1 MSLSSAPSSQPPVR
15 LDPDQH
21 QYVIR
26 AGDDGYSCLGYN
38 NARDHANQIAH
49 LMNRPEL
56 AFSDDDYATLA
67 GYEKYQAA
75 VAAWE
80 RSPFGART
88 YFDPHTDPSVRRV
101 LETCRLARTP
111 VRLILGNPR
120 TGQSWLE
127 EHDVVGT
134 IGRSTGWLK
143 VPLLVPQG
151 EASGSAIQTA
161 NVLGIV
167 DWTSGKM
174 LYRHPSYLVPD
185 LLIQQTDDRR
195 LPWRVL
201 YQGMDIARFD
211 DIGKAGAYVAFM
223 RGATVEPR
231 IFQ

>member
-1 MSLSSAPSSQPPVR
+1 MSTPTPSTQPAIRLS
-15 LDPDQH
+15 PDQH

-26 AGDDGYSCLGYN
+26 EDDGYSCLGYN

-56 AFSDDDYATLA
+56 AFSVDDYATLA

-75 VAAWE
+75 VAAWG
-80 RSPFGART
+80 RSPFSDRT
-88 YFDPHTDPSVRRV
+88 YFDPHTEPVVRRV
-101 LETCRLARTP
+101 LESCRLAGAP

-120 TGQSWLE
+120 TGQSWLD
-127 EHDVVGT
+127 EHDVVGR
-134 IGRSTGWLK
+134 IGRSTEWLK
-143 VPLLVPQG
+143 VPLLVPHG
-151 EASGSAIQTA
+151 EDGGGAILTASVLGVVDWASGK
-161 NVLGIV
+161 V
-167 DWTSGKM
+167 
-174 LYRHPSYLVPD
+174 LYRYPNYLVPE
-185 LLIQQTDDRR
+185 LLIEATDDKR

-201 YQGMDIARFD
+201 HQGIDVARFD